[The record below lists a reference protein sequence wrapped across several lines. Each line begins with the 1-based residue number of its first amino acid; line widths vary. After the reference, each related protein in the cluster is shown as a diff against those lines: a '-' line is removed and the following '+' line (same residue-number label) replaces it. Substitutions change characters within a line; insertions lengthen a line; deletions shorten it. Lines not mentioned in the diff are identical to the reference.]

1 MPRSS
6 VAHHLTTFVLPLI
19 QGKRVHVG
27 APISPPAL
35 EEMQRDL
42 DSAVV
47 EQVAVDEARIEVA
60 ALLVCRPPPLILE
73 PEDLALTAGLYNAL
87 AAVHPGTESVLVTD
101 KQRRRVLDAALTM
114 VSQPAT
120 HNRQRVLG
128 RHALFHNLFA
138 LERTDITVSWW
149 TGRARFLGQVPP
161 HRLVAWRSLRR
172 VQEDLTV
179 TGFEE
184 LLGTAETSPVVATLL
199 RRSPLTQLLGATR
212 AAPPLHWEDAVFV
225 LRDVELARAVA
236 YRLLPEMPTREDL
249 LGVARLSA
257 AFEQM
262 LERAP
267 ARSDVCAVAAFLCH
281 VNALFCLGEL
291 HLREASAKSPLVAA
305 ALAADPAG
313 QRPRGLATLLALPQ
327 ALSVVEPALAEPPGL
342 AEEPRLAARWHAH
355 RAQVVETLGQPV
367 IDALVGRL
375 ARHFAAVETLS
386 SSPGPAPAA
395 SSDGA
400 ASPTPW

>member
-1 MPRSS
+1 MARLS
-6 VAHHLTTFVLPLI
+6 VAHHLTTFVLPLVKGE
-19 QGKRVHVG
+19 QVHVG
-27 APISPPAL
+27 APISPQTL

-47 EQVAVDEARIEVA
+47 EQEAVDDARIEVA
-60 ALLVCRPPPLILE
+60 STLVCRPPPLILE
-73 PEDLALTAGLYNAL
+73 PEDLALTAGLYNTL
-87 AAVHPGTESVLVTD
+87 AAIHPGTDSVLVTE

-128 RHALFHNLFA
+128 RHALFHGLFG
-138 LERTDITVSWW
+138 LSRPDVTVSWW
-149 TGRARFLGQVPP
+149 TGSARFFGQAPP
-161 HRLVAWRSLRR
+161 ARLLSWRSLRR
-172 VQEDLTV
+172 VHEETTQT
-179 TGFEE
+179 TFEE
-184 LLGTAETSPVVATLL
+184 LLGTAETAPVIATLL
-199 RRSPLTQLLGATR
+199 RRTPLTQLLGATR

-225 LRDVELARAVA
+225 LRDGELARAVA
-236 YRLLPEMPTREDL
+236 YRLLPETPSRDQL

-267 ARSDVCAVAAFLCH
+267 ARADVCAVAAFLCH
-281 VNALFCLGEL
+281 VNALFCLDEL
-291 HLREASAKSPLVAA
+291 HLREPGAKSPLVAV
-305 ALAADPAG
+305 ALATDAAG
-313 QRPRGLATLLALPQ
+313 QRPRGLATLFALPQ

-342 AEEPRLAARWHAH
+342 VAEPRLAARWQAH

-386 SSPGPAPAA
+386 AP
-395 SSDGA
+395 
-400 ASPTPW
+400 

>member
-1 MPRSS
+1 MVRHS
-6 VAHHLTTFVLPLI
+6 VARHLTTFVLPLV
-19 QGKRVHVG
+19 QGKRVYVG

-35 EEMQRDL
+35 EAMQREL

-47 EQVAVDEARIEVA
+47 EQVAVDDARIEVA
-60 ALLVCRPPPLILE
+60 SLLVCRPPQLILE
-73 PEDLALTAGLYNAL
+73 AEDLSLTAGLYNAL
-87 AAVHPGTESVLVTD
+87 AAIHPGTDSVLVTE

-114 VSQPAT
+114 VSQPLT
-120 HNRQRVLG
+120 HSRQRVLG
-128 RHALFHNLFA
+128 RHALFHNLFQ
-138 LERTDITVSWW
+138 LERMDTTVSWW
-149 TGRARFLGQVPP
+149 TGSARFLGQSPP
-161 HRLVAWRSLRR
+161 HRLTSWRSVRR
-172 VQEDLTV
+172 VQEDVIV

-236 YRLLPEMPTREDL
+236 YRLMPEAPSREHL
-249 LGVARLSA
+249 LGLARLSA

-267 ARSDVCAVAAFLCH
+267 ARADVCAVAAFLCH
-281 VNALFCLGEL
+281 VNALLCLAEI
-291 HLREASAKSPLVAA
+291 HLREPNAKSPLVAA
-305 ALAADPAG
+305 ALATDSAG

-342 AEEPRLAARWHAH
+342 GDEPRLLARWQAH
-355 RAQVVETLGQPV
+355 RAQVVETLGRPV

-386 SSPGPAPAA
+386 SA
-395 SSDGA
+395 GA
-400 ASPTPW
+400 TG